1 MGRVAVLSALVA
13 LMGLVASSAPAA
25 GSVDLGGQ
33 TALAAKPTPPGWADA
48 QIARVV
54 SAGVLGSDVQ
64 SFRPGD
70 PLTRGDLHAALTAL
84 GKTVRQPVD
93 PARVVTMRELDA
105 QLVGALGLLPAARR
119 IRIAAREAGLEPTG
133 MIGTETMARL
143 LGLRLNHP
151 LGQDDLELLPTQP
164 ATRAEAAYSLAR
176 ALQLTPDALTAIG
189 ELSRGF
195 VIPELGDWQRLVL
208 SRALRFVGYPYVWTG
223 TSEKRQQLW
232 STTAPGGLVS
242 APGGFDCSGFVWRV
256 YKLEPFA
263 DAPVLSEIIKGRTTY
278 AMSAEVKKVARI
290 PLESLQPGDLAFFGS
305 SGVKSKPVEIGHM
318 GIYVGNGWMV
328 HSSDN
333 GVALVPLQGWY
344 LTTFAWGRRPL
355 AEARLYD
362 R

>member
-1 MGRVAVLSALVA
+1 MLSALVVLVA
-13 LMGLVASSAPAA
+13 LVGLVASSAPAV
-25 GSVDLGGQ
+25 GSVGPGGRA
-33 TALAAKPTPPGWADA
+33 ALEPKPTAPGWADA
-48 QIARVV
+48 QIAAVV
-54 SAGVLGSDVQ
+54 SAGVLGADVQ

-84 GKTVRQPVD
+84 GKTVRPPID
-93 PARVVTMRELDA
+93 PARAVMMRELDA

-119 IRIAAREAGLEPTG
+119 IRIVARDAGLEPTG

-176 ALQLTPDALTAIG
+176 VLQLTPDALTAVD

-195 VIPELGDWQRLVL
+195 AVPELDEWQRVVL
-208 SRALRFVGYPYVWTG
+208 SRAVRFVGYPYVWTG
-223 TSEKRQQLW
+223 VSEKRQQLW
-232 STTAPGGLVS
+232 STTAPGNLVS

-263 DAPVLSEIIKGRTTY
+263 DAPVLAEIIKGRTTY
-278 AMSAEVKKVARI
+278 AMSAEVKKGARI
-290 PLESLQPGDLAFFGS
+290 PLESLQPGDLAFFGNR
-305 SGVKSKPVEIGHM
+305 GVKSKPVEIGHM
-318 GIYVGNGWMV
+318 GIYVGNGWMI

-333 GVALVPLQGWY
+333 GVTLVPLQGWY

-355 AEARLYD
+355 AEAGLYE